1 MNLTNDQHRA
11 IHTPGSLVVSAGAG
25 SGKTRVLVERYVR
38 LISTDSIPTDAV
50 LAITFTEKAAR
61 EMRERVRDTVEDRAR
76 QTHDDLW
83 QHLRA
88 AVESARIGTIHS
100 FCADLLRAHP
110 GETRLDPCFRILD
123 EVESGIMLADS
134 VDEALREIADAQS
147 AIHNLQS
154 AILNEFGPPELR
166 TTLAEMLRGGGE
178 VRTALELL
186 PADADSLR
194 ARWRDDLRL
203 AQVSALAELVGSA
216 DWRTASGTILGLA
229 PVAPAADKLGLQVI
243 VVADWLT
250 ALAPGVMPDF
260 TLINE
265 IKLNVGS
272 KKLWPSE
279 SDLANAKSALA
290 ALRDSYRAAADLL
303 SFVPVV
309 EIEDRA
315 AETAIALRDLYDLSR
330 ARYAATKA
338 RADALDFDDLEA
350 MARDLLIHHPLVRRR
365 WRAELQ
371 AIMVDEFQDTNATQ
385 RAIIYALA
393 GLEPPAADG
402 SPAELFV
409 VGDGKQSIYRF
420 RGADVSVFQQ
430 VERDIVE
437 RWAGQRIR
445 LDTSFRSHPSLIDWI
460 NRVGAQVFA
469 RSAPLQIYE
478 IPFEPLRPSRP
489 ASSHPIS
496 VELHVA
502 DGAGSADERRAA
514 EADVLARRLVQ
525 IVEGSPHPIIYDRRE
540 KCWRHPTYGD
550 IAMLFRASSAFEPF
564 EAALR
569 AQGVP
574 FLTTAGRGYYGR
586 NEVQDLIHLL
596 RIIDDPS
603 DDLALVGVLRSPL
616 FALDDATIIGL
627 RLSHPH
633 PQPLVLSKSEESDT
647 PPSPDQGEESQG
659 GEGDSPLTFARQV
672 LADLQAMRGQATVV
686 ELLRAAL
693 ERTGYLATVSG
704 LDDGE
709 RRRVNV
715 EKLVAAARLSGARGL
730 RAFREYLD
738 HLLRTE
744 TREGEAPLEGHGSVR
759 LMTIHRSKG
768 LEFPLVALPDLGR
781 TAPPARARWLARQ
794 PYGLA
799 LKVRDPDDEDRLPTA
814 MLLARRAD
822 ATMERAESERLLYVA
837 LTRAQDYLLLSGP
850 ALKKS
855 NESWIARI
863 AAAIGLSW
871 EDNGTSLS
879 DDPPLAV
886 FYGDTAKL
894 DLSR

>member
-110 GETRLDPCFRILD
+110 GETGLDPCFRILD

-178 VRTALELL
+178 VRAALELL

-203 AQVSALAELVGSA
+203 AQDSALAELVGSA

-229 PVAPAADKLGLQVI
+229 PVAPAADKLGIQVI
-243 VVADWLT
+243 ATADWLT

-279 SDLANAKSALA
+279 SNLANAKSDLA
-290 ALRDSYRAAADLL
+290 VLRDSYRAASDLL
-303 SFVPVV
+303 SFAPVA

-315 AETAIALRDLYDLSR
+315 AETAIALRDLYDLAR
-330 ARYAATKA
+330 ARYADTKA

-350 MARDLLIHHPLVRRR
+350 MARDLLIRHPLVRRR

-445 LDTSFRSHPSLIDWI
+445 LDTSFRSHPSLIGWI

-514 EADVLARRLVQ
+514 EADVLARRLVR
-525 IVEGSPHPIIYDRRE
+525 IVEGSPHPIIYDRKE

-596 RIIDDPS
+596 RVIDDPN

-627 RLSHPH
+627 RL
-633 PQPLVLSKSEESDT
+633 ESRPT
-647 PPSPDQGEESQG
+647 EGIG
-659 GEGDSPLTFARQV
+659 KGFFGEGQALSAEETTSFPPVPLTFARQV
-672 LADLQAMRGQATVV
+672 LAELQAMRGQATVV

-781 TAPPARARWLARQ
+781 TSPPARARWLARQ

-799 LKVRDPDDEDRLPTA
+799 LKVRDPDDEDCLPTA

-850 ALKKS
+850 TLKKS

-871 EDNGTSLS
+871 EDNGLSLS
-879 DDPPLAV
+879 DDPTLAV
-886 FYGDTAKL
+886 FYGNTTKI

>member
-110 GETRLDPCFRILD
+110 GETGLDPCFRILD

-178 VRTALELL
+178 VRAALELL

-203 AQVSALAELVGSA
+203 AQNSALAELVGGA

-229 PVAPAADKLGLQVI
+229 PVAPAADKLGVQVI
-243 VVADWLT
+243 ATADWLT

-279 SDLANAKSALA
+279 SNLANAKSDLA
-290 ALRDSYRAAADLL
+290 VLRDSYRAASDLL
-303 SFVPVV
+303 SFVPVA

-315 AETAIALRDLYDLSR
+315 AETAIALRDLYDLAR
-330 ARYAATKA
+330 ARYADTKA

-350 MARDLLIHHPLVRRR
+350 MARDLLIRHPLVRRR

-445 LDTSFRSHPSLIDWI
+445 LDTSFRSHPSLIGWI

-514 EADVLARRLVQ
+514 EADVLARRLVR
-525 IVEGSPHPIIYDRRE
+525 IVEGSPHPIIYDRKE

-596 RIIDDPS
+596 RVIDDPN

-627 RLSHPH
+627 RL
-633 PQPLVLSKSEESDT
+633 ESRPT
-647 PPSPDQGEESQG
+647 EGIG
-659 GEGDSPLTFARQV
+659 KGFFGEGQALSAEETTSFPPVPLTFARQV
-672 LADLQAMRGQATVV
+672 LAELQAMRGQATVV

-781 TAPPARARWLARQ
+781 TSPPARARWLARQ

-799 LKVRDPDDEDRLPTA
+799 LKVRDPDDEDCLPTA

-850 ALKKS
+850 TLKKS

-871 EDNGTSLS
+871 EDNGLSLS
-879 DDPPLAV
+879 DDPTLAV
-886 FYGDTAKL
+886 FYGNTTKI

>member
-110 GETRLDPCFRILD
+110 GETGLDPCFRILD

-178 VRTALELL
+178 VRAALKLL

-203 AQVSALAELVGSA
+203 AQDSALAELVGSA

-229 PVAPAADKLGLQVI
+229 PVAPAADKLGIQVI
-243 VVADWLT
+243 ATADWLT

-279 SDLANAKSALA
+279 GDLANTKSALA
-290 ALRDSYRAAADLL
+290 VLRDSYRAASDLL
-303 SFVPVV
+303 SFVPVA

-315 AETAIALRDLYDLSR
+315 AETAIALRDLYDLAR
-330 ARYAATKA
+330 ARYADTKA

-350 MARDLLIHHPLVRRR
+350 MARDLLIRHPLVRRR

-514 EADVLARRLVQ
+514 EADVLARRLVR
-525 IVEGSPHPIIYDRRE
+525 IVEGSPHPIIYDRKE

-596 RIIDDPS
+596 RVIDDPN

-627 RLSHPH
+627 RL
-633 PQPLVLSKSEESDT
+633 ESRPT
-647 PPSPDQGEESQG
+647 EGIG
-659 GEGDSPLTFARQV
+659 KGFFGEGQALSAEETTSFPPVPLAFARQV

-781 TAPPARARWLARQ
+781 TSPPARARWLARQ

-799 LKVRDPDDEDRLPTA
+799 LKVRDPDDEDCLPTA

-871 EDNGTSLS
+871 EDNGLSLS
-879 DDPPLAV
+879 DDPTLAV
-886 FYGDTAKL
+886 FYGNTTKI

>member
-110 GETRLDPCFRILD
+110 GETGLDPCFRILD

-178 VRTALELL
+178 VRAALELL

-203 AQVSALAELVGSA
+203 AQNSALAELVGGA

-229 PVAPAADKLGLQVI
+229 PVAPAADKLGVQVI
-243 VVADWLT
+243 ATADWLT

-279 SDLANAKSALA
+279 SNLANAKSDLA
-290 ALRDSYRAAADLL
+290 VLRDSYRAASDLL
-303 SFVPVV
+303 SFAPVA

-315 AETAIALRDLYDLSR
+315 AETAIALRDLYDLAR
-330 ARYAATKA
+330 ARYADTKA

-350 MARDLLIHHPLVRRR
+350 MARDLLIRHPLVRRR

-514 EADVLARRLVQ
+514 EADVLARRLVR
-525 IVEGSPHPIIYDRRE
+525 IVEGSPHPIIYDRKE

-596 RIIDDPS
+596 RVIDDPN

-627 RLSHPH
+627 RL
-633 PQPLVLSKSEESDT
+633 ESRPT
-647 PPSPDQGEESQG
+647 EGIG
-659 GEGDSPLTFARQV
+659 KGFFGEGQALSAEETTSFPPVPLTFARQV
-672 LADLQAMRGQATVV
+672 LAELQAMRGQATVV

-781 TAPPARARWLARQ
+781 TSPPARARWLARQ

-799 LKVRDPDDEDRLPTA
+799 LKVRDPDDEDCLPTA

-850 ALKKS
+850 TLKKS

-871 EDNGTSLS
+871 EDNGLSLS
-879 DDPPLAV
+879 DDPTLAV
-886 FYGDTAKL
+886 FYGNTTKI

>member
-110 GETRLDPCFRILD
+110 GETGLDPCFRILD

-178 VRTALELL
+178 VRAALELL

-203 AQVSALAELVGSA
+203 AQDSALAELVGSA

-229 PVAPAADKLGLQVI
+229 PVAPAADKLGIQVI
-243 VVADWLT
+243 ATADWLT

-279 SDLANAKSALA
+279 SNLANAKSDLA
-290 ALRDSYRAAADLL
+290 VLRDSYRAASDLL
-303 SFVPVV
+303 SFVPVA

-315 AETAIALRDLYDLSR
+315 AETAIALRDLYDLAR
-330 ARYAATKA
+330 ARYADTKA

-350 MARDLLIHHPLVRRR
+350 MARDLLIRHPLVRRR

-514 EADVLARRLVQ
+514 EADVLARRLVR
-525 IVEGSPHPIIYDRRE
+525 IVEGSPHPIIYDRKE

-596 RIIDDPS
+596 RVIDDPN

-627 RLSHPH
+627 RL
-633 PQPLVLSKSEESDT
+633 ESRPT
-647 PPSPDQGEESQG
+647 EGIG
-659 GEGDSPLTFARQV
+659 KGFFGEGQALSAEETTSFPPVPLTFARQV
-672 LADLQAMRGQATVV
+672 LAELQAMRGQATVV

-781 TAPPARARWLARQ
+781 TSPPARARWLARQ

-799 LKVRDPDDEDRLPTA
+799 LKVRDPDDEDCLPTA

-850 ALKKS
+850 TLKKS

-871 EDNGTSLS
+871 EDNGLSLS
-879 DDPPLAV
+879 DDPTLAV
-886 FYGDTAKL
+886 FYGNTTKI

>member
-110 GETRLDPCFRILD
+110 GETGLDPCFRILD

-178 VRTALELL
+178 VRAALELL

-203 AQVSALAELVGSA
+203 AQDSALAELVGSA

-229 PVAPAADKLGLQVI
+229 PVAPAADKLGIQVI
-243 VVADWLT
+243 ATADWLT

-279 SDLANAKSALA
+279 SNLANAKSDLA
-290 ALRDSYRAAADLL
+290 VLRDSYRAASDLL
-303 SFVPVV
+303 SFAPVA

-315 AETAIALRDLYDLSR
+315 AETAIALRDLYDLAR
-330 ARYAATKA
+330 ARYADTKA

-350 MARDLLIHHPLVRRR
+350 MARDLLIRHPLVRRR

-514 EADVLARRLVQ
+514 EADVLARRLVR
-525 IVEGSPHPIIYDRRE
+525 IVEGSPHPIIYDRKE

-596 RIIDDPS
+596 RVIDDPN

-627 RLSHPH
+627 RL
-633 PQPLVLSKSEESDT
+633 ESRPT
-647 PPSPDQGEESQG
+647 EGIG
-659 GEGDSPLTFARQV
+659 KGFFGEGQALSAEETTSFPPVPLTFARQV
-672 LADLQAMRGQATVV
+672 LAELQAMRGQATVV

-781 TAPPARARWLARQ
+781 TSPPARARWLARQ

-799 LKVRDPDDEDRLPTA
+799 LKVRDPDDEDCLPTA

-850 ALKKS
+850 TLKKS

-871 EDNGTSLS
+871 EDNGLSLS
-879 DDPPLAV
+879 DDPTLAV
-886 FYGDTAKL
+886 FYGNTTKI

>member
-110 GETRLDPCFRILD
+110 GETGLDPCFRILD

-178 VRTALELL
+178 VRAALELL

-203 AQVSALAELVGSA
+203 AQDSALAELVGSA

-229 PVAPAADKLGLQVI
+229 PVAPAADKLGIQVI
-243 VVADWLT
+243 ATADWLT

-279 SDLANAKSALA
+279 SNLANAKSDLA
-290 ALRDSYRAAADLL
+290 VLRDSYRAASDLL
-303 SFVPVV
+303 SFAPVA

-315 AETAIALRDLYDLSR
+315 AETAIALRDLYDLAR
-330 ARYAATKA
+330 ARYADTKA

-350 MARDLLIHHPLVRRR
+350 MARDLLIRHPLVRRR

-514 EADVLARRLVQ
+514 EADVLARRLVR
-525 IVEGSPHPIIYDRRE
+525 IVEGSPHPIIYDRKE

-596 RIIDDPS
+596 RVIDDPN

-627 RLSHPH
+627 RL
-633 PQPLVLSKSEESDT
+633 ESRPT
-647 PPSPDQGEESQG
+647 EGIG
-659 GEGDSPLTFARQV
+659 KGFFGEGQALSAEETTSFPPVPLTFARQV
-672 LADLQAMRGQATVV
+672 LAELQAMRGQATVV

-781 TAPPARARWLARQ
+781 TSPPARARWLARQ

-799 LKVRDPDDEDRLPTA
+799 LKVRDPDDEDCLPTA

-871 EDNGTSLS
+871 EDNGLSLS
-879 DDPPLAV
+879 DDPTLAV
-886 FYGDTAKL
+886 FYGNTTKI